1 MPKLVSS
8 WAASI
13 LLRLAKFQV
22 FENRGERFLKLA
34 ADARTRIVEIPPQ
47 EAAEAAKHGSILI
60 DVREKPEFHRGHI
73 PGALHLARGLL
84 ELEIEKRTPDASTPI
99 VIYCGGGN
107 RSALAAD
114 NLQRMGYT
122 NVKSIAG
129 GFQAWLE
136 AGLPAWRNSQF
147 IED

>member
-8 WAASI
+8 WAANV

-22 FENRGERFLKLA
+22 AENRGERFLQLA
-34 ADARTRIVEIPPQ
+34 ADARSRITEIEPAA
-47 EAAEAAKHGSILI
+47 AAEAAKRRAVLI
-60 DVREKPEFHRGHI
+60 DVREKSEYHRGHI
-73 PGALHLARGLL
+73 PGAIHLPRGLL
-84 ELEIEKRTPDASTPI
+84 ELEIERRVPDISTEI
-99 VIYCGGGN
+99 IAYCGAGN

-122 NVKSIAG
+122 SVRTITG
-129 GFQAWLE
+129 GFENWLRT
-136 AGLPAWRNSQF
+136 GFPAWRNSQF